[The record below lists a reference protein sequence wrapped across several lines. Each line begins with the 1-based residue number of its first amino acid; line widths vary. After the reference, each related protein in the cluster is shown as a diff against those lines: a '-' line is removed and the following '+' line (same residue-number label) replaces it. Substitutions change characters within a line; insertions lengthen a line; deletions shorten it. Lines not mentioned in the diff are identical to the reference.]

1 LRAARAAF
9 MAFCLEGARPPG
21 ARQKGNPLMSPATR
35 REAVLDPDLPIID
48 PHHHL
53 WDRLSMMRGER
64 PQARHGF
71 ETVIERVPRYL
82 LDELLADMK
91 SGHKVIATVYMECGA
106 MYRQDGPPA
115 LRPVGET
122 EFVNGVAAM
131 SASGVYGEV
140 RACAG
145 IVGHADLKLGAAVR
159 EVLEAHVAAGGGRFR
174 GIRQSASWDADDNVL
189 GPLSRNQPGLY
200 ARPDF
205 REGFAQLAPLKLS
218 FDAWM
223 LEPQLPELVS
233 LAKAFPDTSIVL
245 DHVGTPLGLASYAG
259 RRQERFGVWR
269 DNIRALAAL
278 RNVSV
283 KIGGLAMPF
292 PGFASFLSEPSTS
305 AKALAEEWR
314 PYVETCIEAFG
325 SGRCMFESN
334 FPVDIG
340 SCDYATLW
348 NAFKT
353 IAQYYSAEEKTYLF
367 SDTARR
373 LYRLDV

>member
-1 LRAARAAF
+1 MTEQAAP
-9 MAFCLEGARPPG
+9 AR
-21 ARQKGNPLMSPATR
+21 R
-35 REAVLDPDLPIID
+35 REAVLEPDLPIID

-53 WDRLSMMRGER
+53 WDRVSLMRGER
-64 PQARHGF
+64 HPPAHSFQS
-71 ETVIERVPRYL
+71 VIERVPRYL
-82 LDELLADMK
+82 LDELLADIR
-91 SGHKVIATVYMECGA
+91 SGHRIIATVYMECGA

-131 SASGVYGEV
+131 SASGIYGDV

-145 IVGHADLKLGAAVR
+145 IVGHADLKLGAAVE
-159 EVLEAHVAAGGGRFR
+159 EVLQAHLAASARFR
-174 GIRQSASWDADDNVL
+174 GIRQSASWDADANVL
-189 GPLSRNQPGLY
+189 GPLSRNQAGLY
-200 ARPDF
+200 GRADF
-205 REGFAQLAPLKLS
+205 REGFAKLAPLGLS

-223 LEPQLPELVS
+223 LEPQLPDLVD
-233 LAKAFPDTSIVL
+233 LAKSFADTTIVL
-245 DHVGTPLGLASYAG
+245 DHVGTPLGIASYAG
-259 RRQERFGVWR
+259 RRAERFGVWR

-278 RNVSV
+278 PNVMV

-292 PGFASFLSEPSTS
+292 PGFASFMAEHSVS

-325 SGRCMFESN
+325 VPRCMFESN

-348 NAFKT
+348 NAFKL
-353 IAQYYSAEEKTYLF
+353 IAQYYSTEEKTYLF

-373 LYRLDV
+373 VYRLDV

>member
-1 LRAARAAF
+1 
-9 MAFCLEGARPPG
+9 M
-21 ARQKGNPLMSPATR
+21 NPTSR

-53 WDRLSMMRGER
+53 WDRISATRGDR
-64 PQARHGF
+64 APPRHGF

-82 LDELLADMK
+82 LDELLADMR

-106 MYRQDGPPA
+106 MYRHDGPPA

-131 SASGVYGEV
+131 SASGVYGDV

-174 GIRQSASWDADDNVL
+174 GIRQSASWDADANVL

-200 ARPDF
+200 ARADF
-205 REGFAQLAPLKLS
+205 REGFAELAPLNLS

-223 LEPQLPELVS
+223 LEPQLPELVA
-233 LAKAFPDTSIVL
+233 LAKAFPQTSIVL

-259 RRQERFGVWR
+259 RREERFGVWR
-269 DNIRALAAL
+269 DNIRALAHL
-278 RNVSV
+278 SNVSV

-292 PGFASFLSEPSTS
+292 PGFASFLSEPSAS

-314 PYVETCIEAFG
+314 PYVETCISAFG
-325 SGRCMFESN
+325 VTRCMFESN

-348 NAFKT
+348 NAFKV

-373 LYRLDV
+373 VYRLDV